1 MMDERAYWLGFHM
14 VPGVGPARFRLLLQA
29 FGSMSAA
36 WEAPADSLREAGLD
50 RRTVEQIVSA
60 RRRLDLERECERL
73 AERGITL
80 LTWDDPQYPR
90 LLRAVDSAPPVLFVQ
105 GELTPADEWALAV
118 VGTRYA
124 TGYGREVTRRL
135 VMPLAKM
142 GVTIVSGLALGIDG
156 EAHRA
161 ALDAGGR
168 TIAVLA
174 CGLDQIYPPEHR
186 RLAQEIVEHGA
197 LLSEYPL
204 GTLPERR
211 NFPPRNR
218 LISGLA
224 RATLVVEAGSQSG
237 ALITA
242 RFAAE
247 QGRDVFA
254 VPGSILSPRQSG
266 TNWLIQEGAIPVVSH
281 EDIVRCLQ
289 LEMLPAKQEAQR
301 VLDISPAESALL
313 ACLGEEPMHIDE
325 LGRRSGLTI
334 DVVSSTLTIMELKGL
349 VRQMGGMQYVST
361 VQTPSSRPA
370 GPSKPLRERGS
381 L

>member
-1 MMDERAYWLGFHM
+1 MDERAYWLGFHM
-14 VPGVGPARFRLLLQA
+14 ISGVGPARFRLLLQA
-29 FGSMSAA
+29 FETLEEA
-36 WEAPADSLREAGLD
+36 WHAPAEALRQAGLD
-50 RRTVEQIVSA
+50 RRTVERITAA
-60 RRRLDLERECERL
+60 RGCLDIEAELLRLEAL
-73 AERGITL
+73 GITV
-80 LTWDDPQYPR
+80 LTWSDPSYPR
-90 LLRAVDSAPPVLFVQ
+90 LLHAVDSAPPVLFML

-135 VMPLAKM
+135 VMPLAEM

-186 RLAQEIVEHGA
+186 RLAQEITAHGA

-254 VPGSILSPRQSG
+254 VPGSILSPRQMG
-266 TNWLIQEGAIPVVSH
+266 TNWLIQEGAIPVMSY
-281 EDIVRCLQ
+281 EDIVRSLQ
-289 LEMLPAKQEAQR
+289 VEMLPAKQEAQR
-301 VLDISPAESALL
+301 SLDISPAESTLL
-313 ACLGEEPMHIDE
+313 ACLGEEPLHIDE
-325 LGRRSGLTI
+325 LGRRSGLPI
-334 DVVSSTLTIMELKGL
+334 DVVSSTLTIMELKGM
-349 VRQMGGMQYVST
+349 VRQMGGMQYIST
-361 VQTPSSRPA
+361 ISVPPGRTA
-370 GPSKPLRERGS
+370 GSSKPLRE
-381 L
+381 

>member
-1 MMDERAYWLGFHM
+1 MDERAYWLGCHM
-14 VPGVGPARFRLLLQA
+14 VPGVGPARFRILLQA
-29 FGSMSAA
+29 FGTMEEA
-36 WEAPADSLREAGLD
+36 WCAPADALRQTGLD
-50 RRTVEQIVSA
+50 RRTAERIASA
-60 RRRLDLERECERL
+60 RQQLDLEVELRRL
-73 AERGITL
+73 EAHGITF
-80 LTWDDPQYPR
+80 LTWNDPAYPR
-90 LLRAVDSAPPVLFVQ
+90 LLRAVDSAPPVLFML
-105 GELTPADEWALAV
+105 GELTPADEWSLAV

-135 VMPLAKM
+135 VTPLARM
-142 GVTIVSGLALGIDG
+142 GLTIVSGLALGIDG

-161 ALDAGGR
+161 VLDAGGR

-186 RLAQEIVEHGA
+186 RLAQEIAENGA

-224 RATLVVEAGSQSG
+224 RAVLVVEAGSQSG

-254 VPGSILSPRQSG
+254 VPGSILSPRQTG
-266 TNWLIQEGAIPVVSH
+266 TNWLIQSGAIPVTSH

-301 VLDISPAESALL
+301 DLDISPAESTLL
-313 ACLGEEPMHIDE
+313 ACLGDEPLHIDE
-325 LGRRSGLTI
+325 LGRRSGLAI

-361 VQTPSSRPA
+361 AQTPSGRPA
-370 GPSKPLRERGS
+370 GLSKPMRE
-381 L
+381 

>member
-1 MMDERAYWLGFHM
+1 MDERAYWLGFHM
-14 VPGVGPARFRLLLQA
+14 ISGVGPARFRLLLRA
-29 FGSMSAA
+29 FETLEEA
-36 WEAPADSLREAGLD
+36 WHAPAEALRQAGLD
-50 RRTVEQIVSA
+50 RRTVERITAA
-60 RRRLDLERECERL
+60 RGRLDVEAELLRLETL
-73 AERGITL
+73 GITL
-80 LTWDDPQYPR
+80 LTWNDPSYPR
-90 LLRAVDSAPPVLFVQ
+90 LLRAVDSAPPVLFML
-105 GELTPADEWALAV
+105 GELAPADEWALAV

-135 VMPLAKM
+135 VTPLAKM

-186 RLAQEIVEHGA
+186 RLAREIIAHGA

-254 VPGSILSPRQSG
+254 VPGSILSPRQMG
-266 TNWLIQEGAIPVVSH
+266 TNWLIQEGAIPVMSY
-281 EDIVRCLQ
+281 EDIVRSLQ
-289 LEMLPAKQEAQR
+289 LEMLPARQEAQR
-301 VLDISPAESALL
+301 SLDISPAESTLL
-313 ACLGEEPMHIDE
+313 ACLGEEPLHVDE
-325 LGRRSGLTI
+325 LGRRSGLPI
-334 DVVSSTLTIMELKGL
+334 DVVSSTLTIMELKGM

-361 VQTPSSRPA
+361 VSVPPDRAAGSSRP
-370 GPSKPLRERGS
+370 LRE
-381 L
+381 